1 MPWWR
6 NFFGFLLVLRIS
18 TCYVDSQDYTGLH
31 SVQEK
36 TSQNFTARL
45 EALKLRKELSDERL
59 ADRVGLSRRMLYLI
73 RTGKSSITRK
83 TWYKL
88 EQAEREAGIIAD
100 EPPVAARAPPTMRED
115 PAAPSPGDGEVV
127 EMLKE
132 ILRRLDAL
140 EKKPK
145 K

>member
-1 MPWWR
+1 M
-6 NFFGFLLVLRIS
+6 
-18 TCYVDSQDYTGLH
+18 
-31 SVQEK
+31 QEK